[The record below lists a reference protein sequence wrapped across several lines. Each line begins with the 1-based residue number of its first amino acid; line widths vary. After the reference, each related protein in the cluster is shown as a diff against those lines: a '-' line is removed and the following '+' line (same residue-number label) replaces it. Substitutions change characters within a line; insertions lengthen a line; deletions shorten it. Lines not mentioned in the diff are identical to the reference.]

1 MGCNANKKDC
11 SNSISTCESKS
22 AKKHSKNCT
31 IETCKMLRESTT
43 LHSEICKKLLEKK
56 KLFKNACT
64 KQKKN
69 LIQEFEIMDK
79 EETKKNQFVFNKDY
93 ITLDSFGFGMG
104 HSCIQ
109 MTYSSRNMSEAR
121 KMYDFLSVLSG
132 LLTPFSAS
140 TAVVD
145 SALIDWD
152 VRSRLIEQSTDS
164 RSRREY
170 VSFFSTI
177 L

>member
-31 IETCKMLRESTT
+31 IETCKMLRD
-43 LHSEICKKLLEKK
+43 IKI
-56 KLFKNACT
+56 LFINACT
-64 KQKKN
+64 KQKNN